1 VILSKL
7 AGYSVDRRID
17 GGERGD
23 QAGYIGRREYWVLDS
38 VWWGMRLT
46 IL

>member
-7 AGYSVDRRID
+7 AGYPVYERDRA
-17 GGERGD
+17 GERGD
-23 QAGYIGRREYWVLDS
+23 QAGHTGRWVLDS
-38 VWWGMRLT
+38 WCGMRLT